1 MNIKDTF
8 ILLSGYGL
16 TFVLVFF
23 GLNVFWALALSLIF
37 SLLVLSLV
45 VNRLKQLHQKE
56 REDLIQRS
64 RSHERYSQV
73 QSSQL
78 ASIVLNLPFPIALLN
93 LVGEYVLTN
102 TAFNALYDHVPQLYS
117 EDSLDP
123 EISSFVR
130 QAYLREEALIRNVH
144 IGNMDYQAMNVP
156 VVDERRYNGSLLMF
170 LDITRLLEGERIQKR
185 FIADAS
191 HELKTPLTAI
201 LGMVEILN
209 RPEFKDDKTQH
220 EFLVHI
226 EEEAKRMDR
235 ILKDLLDLSRLSATK
250 IALNKVNLALK
261 PLVKAA
267 HQSVAQSFKENH
279 NTFSMDIDQ
288 NFKVYGD
295 PDKLHHILTN
305 LLMNASKFTTHG
317 EVTVRGY
324 AEGLH
329 NYIEVKDTGIGI
341 DSKDLDSIFDRFVRL
356 DASRSRQSGG
366 SGLGLAIVKAYVEMH
381 QGKISVKSQVGQGS
395 TFIIELPKE

>member
-1 MNIKDTF
+1 MRVKDW
-8 ILLSGYGL
+8 ILFLSLYGL

-23 GLNVFWALALSLIF
+23 GLDSLMALSLTLII
-37 SLLVLSLV
+37 SVLVINGGM
-45 VNRLKQLHQKE
+45 NRLKRVHQSEKE
-56 REDLIQRS
+56 NLAQVS
-64 RSHERYSQV
+64 RTHERYSQV

-93 LVGEYVLTN
+93 LVGEYELTN
-102 TAFNALYDHVPQLYS
+102 AAFNALYEKSPKLYS
-117 EDSLDP
+117 ELSVNP

-130 QAYLREEALIRNVH
+130 QAYLREESLTRNIH
-144 IGNMDYQAMNVP
+144 IGYMDYQAMNVP
-156 VVDERRYNGSLLMF
+156 VVDEKRYNGSLLMF

-209 RPEFKDDKTQH
+209 RPEFKDEKTKH
-220 EFLVHI
+220 EFLGHI

-235 ILKDLLDLSRLSATK
+235 ILKDLLDLSRLSATR
-250 IALNKVNLALK
+250 IALNRVHVALK

-267 HQSVAQSFKENH
+267 HQSVAQNFKEN
-279 NTFSMDIDQ
+279 NNKFSMDIDV
-288 NFKVYGD
+288 NLKVYAD

-305 LLMNASKFTTHG
+305 LLMNASKFTAQG
-317 EVTVRGY
+317 EVSIKAY
-324 AEGLH
+324 EEAH
-329 NYIEVKDTGIGI
+329 HSFIEVSDTGIGI
-341 DSKDLDSIFDRFVRL
+341 SAQDLESIFDRFVRL

-366 SGLGLAIVKAYVEMH
+366 SGLGLAIVKAFVEMH

-395 TFIIELPKE
+395 TFTLELPKL

>member
-23 GLNVFWALALSLIF
+23 GLNVYWALALSLIF
-37 SLLVLSLV
+37 SWLVLSFV
-45 VNRLKQLHQKE
+45 VNRLKQAHQQE

-156 VVDERRYNGSLLMF
+156 VVDEKRYNGSLLMF

-209 RPEFKDDKTQH
+209 RPEFKDDITQK
-220 EFLVHI
+220 EFLGHI

-235 ILKDLLDLSRLSATK
+235 ILKDLLDLSKLSATK
-250 IALNKVNLALK
+250 IALNKVKVSLK

-267 HQSVAQSFKENH
+267 HQSVAQSFKDNN
-279 NTFSMDIDQ
+279 NTFSMDIQ
-288 NFKVYGD
+288 SQFKVFGD

-305 LLMNASKFTTHG
+305 LLMNASKFTAQG
-317 EVTVRGY
+317 QISVKAYED
-324 AEGLH
+324 GLH
-329 NYIEVKDTGIGI
+329 SYIEVKDTGIGI
-341 DSKDLDSIFDRFVRL
+341 DPKDLDSIFDRFVRL

>member
-23 GLNVFWALALSLIF
+23 GLSVYWALALSLIF
-37 SLLVLSLV
+37 SWLVLSFLL
-45 VNRLKQLHQKE
+45 NRLKQVHQKE

-102 TAFNALYDHVPQLYS
+102 TAFNALYDHAPQLYS

-156 VVDERRYNGSLLMF
+156 VVDEKRYNGSLLMF

-209 RPEFKDDKTQH
+209 RPEFKDDITQK
-220 EFLVHI
+220 EFLGHI

-235 ILKDLLDLSRLSATK
+235 ILKDLLDLSKLSATK
-250 IALNKVNLALK
+250 IALNKVKVSLK

-267 HQSVAQSFKENH
+267 HQSVAQSFKDNN
-279 NTFSMDIDQ
+279 NTFSMDIEP
-288 NFKVYGD
+288 NFKVFGD

-305 LLMNASKFTTHG
+305 LLMNASKFTAQG
-317 EVTVRGY
+317 QISVKAYEEN
-324 AEGLH
+324 AFS
-329 NYIEVKDTGIGI
+329 YIEIKDTGIGI

-395 TFIIELPKE
+395 SFIIELPKE